1 MRPYQRPHPPMRI
14 PGAVAGDRAMG
25 RRTRFPYVMLATRM
39 EPTKLS
45 FDYYDECA
53 REAGYE
59 AGTQHRGY
67 LFKVHVDET
76 EELAYETGKKFL
88 TGPGNIFL
96 EGSRGD
102 TRKYIQDLP
111 GMTDRKNLLPT
122 GGVRHVAESR
132 GQEVEPPQRD
142 PNFKPLV
149 LDSAT
154 KHVDVDENYR
164 ELLEAQSI
172 ISGTPKQVI
181 PKIRQVLEYLRPGS
195 VFLWDG
201 DGPMTDDDALRSLA
215 RWARKLSGPCARWR
229 ELDLKSPLTSKRAR
243 RRRR

>member
-1 MRPYQRPHPPMRI
+1 MI
-14 PGAVAGDRAMG
+14 PGAVS
-25 RRTRFPYVMLATRM
+25 RRTVQWAAERRFPYVMLATRM

-59 AGTQHRGY
+59 AGSQHRGY

-142 PNFKPLV
+142 PKFKPLV

-201 DGPMTDDDALRSLA
+201 DGSMTHDDAMRSLRLMGEEVVPA
-215 RWARKLSGPCARWR
+215 MREMAK
-229 ELDLKSPLTSKRAR
+229 ELDLKSPFDFEPSETTTAVSGV
-243 RRRR
+243 